1 MMKDTLKKLDDVSRR
16 DFAAFMAKACLGV
29 GMIPWLGGTRAFGA
43 SPSSAASTSSAK
55 SGVKNVIY
63 LYMGGGMSHL
73 DTFDLK
79 PGTSVQGPTE
89 ALKTNIT
96 GYRVGSHLQKM
107 AKLMDR
113 VAVVNSMRTTTGA
126 HEEGRY
132 FMRTSYSKRGTIV
145 HPALGSWMLALTGKT
160 NPILPGAV
168 SIGGGSADATAGFL
182 ENKFA
187 PLPLDSA
194 TSGLPNS
201 KRDVSESEFMERL
214 TLADALDKPFR
225 AHYQQQKQVRAYTD
239 LYADAITLMNSKDLE
254 VFDITKEN
262 ESVRK
267 DYGNNAFGQGCLLAR
282 RLVEQNVRSVE
293 VNLGG
298 WDTHTDNF
306 QAMEDRVP
314 QLDQAMATLLED
326 LKGRGML
333 QNTLVVLATEFGRT
347 PLINANRGRDHHPRA
362 FTCLLA
368 GGGIKG
374 GQVYGKTDATGA
386 EVAENP
392 VSIPD
397 FNATIG
403 TVLGLKLDQVVTSP
417 SGRPFVFA
425 DHGRPIK
432 ELV

>member
-1 MMKDTLKKLDDVSRR
+1 MKDLLKKLDDVSRR
-16 DFAAFMAKACLGV
+16 DFAAYLAKACLGV
-29 GMIPWLGGTRAFGA
+29 GLLPWLPGTSAYAA
-43 SPSSAASTSSAK
+43 SPVLPASARASA
-55 SGVKNVIY
+55 KNVIY

-73 DTFDLK
+73 DTFDTK
-79 PGTSVQGPTE
+79 PGSASQGPTE
-89 ALKTNIT
+89 AIKTSIS
-96 GYRVGSHLQKM
+96 GYSVSSNLQKLS
-107 AKLMDR
+107 KLMKH

-132 FMRTSYSKRGTIV
+132 FMRTSYAKRGTII
-145 HPALGSWMLALTGKT
+145 HPALGSWMLALTGRT
-160 NPILPGAV
+160 NQILPGSV
-168 SIGGGSADATAGFL
+168 SIGGGSSDATAGFL

-194 TSGLPNS
+194 TSGLPYS
-201 KRDVSESEFMERL
+201 KREVTEAEFTERL

-225 AHYQQQKQVRAYTD
+225 ARYKQKQVRAYTD

-254 VFDITKEN
+254 VFDITKET
-262 ESVRK
+262 EAVRK
-267 DYGNNAFGQGCLLAR
+267 EYGNNGFGQGCLLAR
-282 RLVEQNVRSVE
+282 RLVEQNVRCVE

-298 WDTHTDNF
+298 WDTHSDNF
-306 QAMEDRVP
+306 QSMDDRVP

-326 LKGRGML
+326 LRTRGML
-333 QNTLVVLATEFGRT
+333 QSTLVVLATEFGRT
-347 PLINANRGRDHHPRA
+347 PLINSNRGRDHHPRA
-362 FTCLLA
+362 FSCVLA

-374 GQVYGKTDATGA
+374 GQIYGKTDASGA

-403 TVLGLKLDQVVTSP
+403 MALGLKLNQVMTSP

-425 DHGRPIK
+425 DHGQPIK
-432 ELV
+432 ELF